1 MPPRT
6 PFTSGVDAVDAEL
19 DHDRLVSAAVR
30 IARELPAARPVV
42 GILCDWG
49 RKDREQVQVL
59 CQSLARH
66 GIRGVELNPVPEAGE
81 HHRVPPARRRPRIHF
96 LVQVGGFQYA
106 HALRAA
112 ALWNLPLLIART
124 AGENSSG
131 LAGHHAQ
138 RLAVIGIHLIGNA
151 LDIAVQRATIT
162 CLQPHAGNA
171 SLLLDNEKISTPAD
185 RPLRIDL
192 TAQGTLAVQ
201 GETFATRHVRRLRY
215 ERPWSA
221 CRLDIDGS
229 PTRDVRAPLRL
240 EPMPDR
246 LHLFHP

>member
-6 PFTSGVDAVDAEL
+6 PFTSGVDAAATEL

-42 GILCDWG
+42 GILRGWG
-49 RKDREQVQVL
+49 RRDRGQARAL

-66 GIRGVELNPVPEAGE
+66 GIRGAELSPVPEAGE
-81 HHRVPPARRRPRIHF
+81 RHRVPPARRRPRIHF
-96 LVQVGGFQYA
+96 LLYAGGSQCA
-106 HALRAA
+106 QALRAA
-112 ALWNLPLLIART
+112 ALWNLPLLIERT

-131 LAGHHAQ
+131 LTGLSAQ
-138 RLAVIGIHLIGNA
+138 RLAIIGVHLPGNA
-151 LDIAVQRATIT
+151 LDIAVHQATIT

-171 SLLLDNEKISTPAD
+171 SLLLDNEKIGTPAD

-192 TAQGTLAVQ
+192 TAQGTLRVR
-201 GETFATRHVRRLRY
+201 GETFAPRHVRRLRY
-215 ERPWSA
+215 ERPWST
-221 CRLDIDGS
+221 CRLDVDGI
-229 PTRDVRAPLRL
+229 PAHDVRAPFRL
-240 EPMPDR
+240 EPMPGR